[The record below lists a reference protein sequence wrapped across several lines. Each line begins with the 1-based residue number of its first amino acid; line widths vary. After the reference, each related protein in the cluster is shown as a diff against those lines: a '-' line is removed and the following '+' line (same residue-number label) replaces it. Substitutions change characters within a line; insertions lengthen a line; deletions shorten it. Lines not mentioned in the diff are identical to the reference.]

1 MCEEQLVGPPI
12 NYLTCELNHDMFGAR
27 IKIIWEEQLF
37 DPPIHYLRQMLKAP
51 PLIPQTYISRASIR
65 DPTEW
70 HCYVQN
76 IQIIDEAVNFRR
88 IAIQGRSIC
97 RSLHHNL

>member
-37 DPPIHYLRQMLKAP
+37 DPPIHYL
-51 PLIPQTYISRASIR
+51 S
-65 DPTEW
+65 
-70 HCYVQN
+70 H
-76 IQIIDEAVNFRR
+76 
-88 IAIQGRSIC
+88 
-97 RSLHHNL
+97 